1 MKIHSARLRNAKWN
15 LTLPLSEARKN
26 DEVISLGDSQMLRW
40 IDELNGVEDADV
52 IAKEIKRNIRQ
63 LRRQPS
69 TLQNRRKIKSL
80 YEDLDEVQYKPDY
93 MCLIIDR
100 KKDYL
105 RACQGFKINGIKYVR
120 LLGTNGGVK
129 NRTIAFT
136 SERLSE
142 EIRRRIDNGRDESK
156 PLIPAKFEAYRALTC
171 SGSTPVSMPNGILVV
186 NDCET
191 EFYEDV
197 IKLND
202 ENGTEPTMEY
212 AENERI
218 QLTESDGYGLMLP
231 SLAERWSKELGL
243 DYVVS
248 GVNTRFSWEKGM
260 VFCFDFLDFADNVAH
275 NRIVKDAWGNEVD
288 ISTVELILT
297 TSMLKLWY
305 CYDSLEHYLSNCK
318 KNHYTFGIAKTCPKE
333 LESERDLNYQF
344 IQSYNL
350 NDGQIDE
357 LIQPTIDDIKDILS
371 NDWRKAIL
379 FLSGTHLNETNVDY
393 VDNDFAKA
401 IMADERVYDDPFIK
415 RRIYQMIRKRINDA
429 KIGVIR
435 VHANY
440 SIVSGDPFSL
450 CQSIFGLEVTG
461 LLKKGEIY
469 NRYWADRSVDK
480 VVCFRAPMTCHNNTK
495 SVRIADNELISY
507 WYKYMTTCTIFN
519 SWDSAAHALN
529 GMDKDGD
536 LVLLTDNK
544 VLLENHRQMPTI
556 MCAQRNAQKV
566 VITEDA
572 LVKSNIASFGD
583 DIGKTT
589 NRITTMFDVQSQ
601 YDPNSKEYEVLDYR
615 IKCSQLLQQNAID
628 NGSMSLKELKKAVA
642 DTKKEVESSPITI
655 LTKVESLSDG
665 LDQLD
670 EIYADVLDGEDFDFS
685 SILNNDSFKE
695 AFENC
700 GEAYEELIA
709 TIAKSPNDLN
719 ACQEAFNK
727 LAGEYILN
735 SDALR
740 DVTSATRDA
749 TINMLEQ
756 KGVANAAVIV
766 DRQLVLNSE
775 ELSKKISAVTDATRD
790 ETVALLEQKGIVDA
804 ASIVDEQLALNKEK
818 LRIETELGADAT
830 ILEMLAQYDEKTA
843 SELTA
848 QALLSLVIAKMQA
861 NNTEIETTDDIN
873 RLLSLAK
880 AAGVTAESLTNLSN
894 AAALISQAEAI
905 ELQYASAI
913 SQPGALLGG
922 GAQYLAGLKDQA
934 TSLRDEAQKLLDK
947 EITYDLPFEPT
958 DFQYAGGT
966 KTKSAKEKSDKD
978 KDDEETWF
986 DKQLKK
992 HQHLVNMEQ
1001 ESEAEYLSWLKSAYK
1016 KAYKEG
1022 IIDLDDY
1029 RKYKEEVFEKSRELF
1044 EDKLNDTEHKI
1055 SLLESDDGNE
1065 KKIITLYEGLIKKV
1079 EARIKK
1085 ARKNGLTD
1093 NDDYIQ
1099 ELQNKL
1105 QDYADSIKEIQDDI
1119 TDAAKDALDELVDYR
1134 IDMLKDDIEAEKD
1147 ALDKKLD
1154 NLKEFYDKQKEL
1166 LQDQYDEEKEL
1177 EERNEKRKAVADIE
1191 AELSMLEKD
1200 DSAWAQ
1206 KRKLELQEELSSA
1219 QKDLS
1224 DFEKESA
1231 LDKALDALEEVYNS
1245 QEAEIEKEIE
1255 ALDNILNDPQSLFNQ
1270 ALSDIKNNS
1279 KNQLYYQMLMYNRQY
1294 GDGKDE
1300 TVREMWE
1307 SAYGALDDYKKLFGK
1322 AYNGVT
1328 LSNATNTKSTNSNNK
1343 SGSGSSNS
1351 KSDTS
1356 ATGNTSNKNSGS
1368 KTNSNS
1374 SGDAKKNTSSND
1386 TTKPSLKK
1394 GSTVQIKESATKF
1407 SSKSNNVKMASF
1419 VPGGKFTVY
1428 GTSGNQVLIGKNGV
1442 YTGWVKKT
1450 DIVGYASGTKHA
1462 TSGLHELYEGGAE
1475 TLFVSSD
1482 GSKYRILNDNDK
1494 VFSAKATNFL
1504 YDFANDGGALLIQK
1518 IKDALT
1524 GSAFGNIT
1532 TPITSN
1538 EVNMGDI
1545 IVQGNADTKTVSEI
1559 RRAQRESVEFMLKE
1573 FTKLK

>member
-628 NGSMSLKELKKAVA
+628 KAKGIIAKPMPKEWYDRGANRF
-642 DTKKEVESSPITI
+642 
-655 LTKVESLSDG
+655 
-665 LDQLD
+665 LD
-670 EIYADVLDGEDFDFS
+670 EDTTETMERKEFNLRILADKKPYFMRYIYPDLMSKYNTYIKNTNKKCIREFRQTVS
-685 SILNNDSFKE
+685 
-695 AFENC
+695 
-700 GEAYEELIA
+700 EL
-709 TIAKSPNDLN
+709 
-719 ACQEAFNK
+719 
-727 LAGEYILN
+727 
-735 SDALR
+735 
-740 DVTSATRDA
+740 
-749 TINMLEQ
+749 
-756 KGVANAAVIV
+756 
-766 DRQLVLNSE
+766 
-775 ELSKKISAVTDATRD
+775 LSKPP
-790 ETVALLEQKGIVDA
+790 
-804 ASIVDEQLALNKEK
+804 
-818 LRIETELGADAT
+818 
-830 ILEMLAQYDEKTA
+830 
-843 SELTA
+843 
-848 QALLSLVIAKMQA
+848 
-861 NNTEIETTDDIN
+861 
-873 RLLSLAK
+873 
-880 AAGVTAESLTNLSN
+880 ESLTPEEKNFINYYTQRMPVGIHDCVMNKICKRFEREFDDYFSESPSSCEFDYTFMKSGIEYTPL
-894 AAALISQAEAI
+894 QFEAI
-905 ELQYASAI
+905 LKLYKRYSKRLQE
-913 SQPGALLGG
+913 
-922 GAQYLAGLKDQA
+922 YLQVSKDE
-934 TSLRDEAQKLLDK
+934 RIDND
-947 EITYDLPFEPT
+947 EITARRNLLIYDFRTECEKVCSNTSQLCDIVLDLCYQRSDSKQFCWDMCGEDIIENLLERNGRKLKYPSLCGTGDIKFCGKRFEI
-958 DFQYAGGT
+958 
-966 KTKSAKEKSDKD
+966 KEKS
-978 KDDEETWF
+978 
-986 DKQLKK
+986 
-992 HQHLVNMEQ
+992 
-1001 ESEAEYLSWLKSAYK
+1001 
-1016 KAYKEG
+1016 
-1022 IIDLDDY
+1022 
-1029 RKYKEEVFEKSRELF
+1029 
-1044 EDKLNDTEHKI
+1044 
-1055 SLLESDDGNE
+1055 
-1065 KKIITLYEGLIKKV
+1065 
-1079 EARIKK
+1079 
-1085 ARKNGLTD
+1085 
-1093 NDDYIQ
+1093 
-1099 ELQNKL
+1099 
-1105 QDYADSIKEIQDDI
+1105 
-1119 TDAAKDALDELVDYR
+1119 
-1134 IDMLKDDIEAEKD
+1134 
-1147 ALDKKLD
+1147 
-1154 NLKEFYDKQKEL
+1154 
-1166 LQDQYDEEKEL
+1166 
-1177 EERNEKRKAVADIE
+1177 
-1191 AELSMLEKD
+1191 
-1200 DSAWAQ
+1200 
-1206 KRKLELQEELSSA
+1206 
-1219 QKDLS
+1219 
-1224 DFEKESA
+1224 
-1231 LDKALDALEEVYNS
+1231 
-1245 QEAEIEKEIE
+1245 
-1255 ALDNILNDPQSLFNQ
+1255 
-1270 ALSDIKNNS
+1270 
-1279 KNQLYYQMLMYNRQY
+1279 
-1294 GDGKDE
+1294 
-1300 TVREMWE
+1300 
-1307 SAYGALDDYKKLFGK
+1307 
-1322 AYNGVT
+1322 
-1328 LSNATNTKSTNSNNK
+1328 
-1343 SGSGSSNS
+1343 
-1351 KSDTS
+1351 
-1356 ATGNTSNKNSGS
+1356 
-1368 KTNSNS
+1368 
-1374 SGDAKKNTSSND
+1374 
-1386 TTKPSLKK
+1386 
-1394 GSTVQIKESATKF
+1394 VQ
-1407 SSKSNNVKMASF
+1407 
-1419 VPGGKFTVY
+1419 
-1428 GTSGNQVLIGKNGV
+1428 
-1442 YTGWVKKT
+1442 
-1450 DIVGYASGTKHA
+1450 
-1462 TSGLHELYEGGAE
+1462 
-1475 TLFVSSD
+1475 
-1482 GSKYRILNDNDK
+1482 
-1494 VFSAKATNFL
+1494 
-1504 YDFANDGGALLIQK
+1504 
-1518 IKDALT
+1518 
-1524 GSAFGNIT
+1524 
-1532 TPITSN
+1532 
-1538 EVNMGDI
+1538 
-1545 IVQGNADTKTVSEI
+1545 
-1559 RRAQRESVEFMLKE
+1559 
-1573 FTKLK
+1573 